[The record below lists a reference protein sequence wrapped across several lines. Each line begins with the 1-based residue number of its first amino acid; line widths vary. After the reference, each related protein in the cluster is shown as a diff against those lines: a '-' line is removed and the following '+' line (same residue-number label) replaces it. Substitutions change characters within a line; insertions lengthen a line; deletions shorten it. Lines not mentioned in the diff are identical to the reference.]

1 MTITTTV
8 DTVEKKRR
16 FAEAMQECAAVYRV
30 ELDAGLLNAYW
41 RLLEDYPIEQVEMAF
56 DVHMRHPERGRFFPK
71 PADLIAAMQEADDE
85 RPGADEAW
93 SLAVLAMDDAETVV
107 WTDEIAEAWWVALPI
122 FEAGDKVGARMA
134 FREAYLRATERARQV
149 GKPVKW
155 QVTLGSDKKRRISAL
170 EAAIAK
176 GRLQRSQVAHLL
188 PPPEPTGQSVAGKVT
203 PLPQDP
209 KTRERWAKLRQIIEH
224 APDPVDP
231 RKERERRERIER
243 EKRKQLAE
251 IRKRLQ
257 DDEAAE
263 TQTLGAQIHP
273 GLSAA

>member
-8 DTVEKKRR
+8 DTLEKKRR
-16 FAEAMQECAAVYRV
+16 FAEAIQECAAVYRV
-30 ELDAGLLNAYW
+30 ELDASLLNAYW

-107 WTDEIAEAWWVALPI
+107 WTDEIAEAWGVALPI

-155 QVTLGSDKKRRISAL
+155 QVTLGSDKNRRISAL
-170 EAAIAK
+170 ETAIAK

-188 PPPEPTGQSVAGKVT
+188 PPPEPTGDGQSVAGLLTGKVT

-231 RKERERRERIER
+231 RKEQERERRERIER

-257 DDEAAE
+257 DDEVAE
-263 TQTLGAQIHP
+263 TQTL
-273 GLSAA
+273 